1 MALLELDIY
10 RLGCDIEIDIALRHR
25 TRSHVAIVSRL
36 RIGGGDFFLTPF
48 SAKFRRAFV
57 GDRFLFEELI
67 SFGFSNSSI
76 VPFDRLAKFDR
87 QI

>member
-1 MALLELDIY
+1 MALLELAIY
-10 RLGCDIEIDIALRHR
+10 RCCLSYSIAIDR
-25 TRSHVAIVSRL
+25 TRLLVSIISRL
-36 RIGGGDFFLTPF
+36 HIGVGDFFLTPF